1 MSTDLP
7 EFILHRAQ
15 RLRSQ
20 PTRLITRDGETLD
33 ETPNE
38 SSDAP
43 LFEWTHICARHQQTP
58 DWLTEQHALD
68 SIVIEALVAAET
80 RPRILVRSDGIMVIL
95 RGMNLH
101 SGADPEDMISL
112 RVWLD
117 EHRVITAR
125 RRDIVAIEDVVDLIG
140 EGHGPQTPGDFLV
153 TIAERLF
160 ARMEPVLEDLEE
172 TLSKAEEQLV
182 LGNVDEI
189 ATALAVVRKRTTIF
203 TRYVV
208 PQRVVLEGLLN
219 TDVDWL
225 TGEHKEV
232 LNECH
237 DRVTRYT
244 EELHEIRDRAQIL
257 SSELDNAEAQR
268 LNKITYM
275 FSVVATIFL
284 PLGFLTGLMGI
295 NIGGIPGVDDGDA
308 FWWFTG
314 ACVVLGSLQVFI
326 FKKLKWF

>member
-1 MSTDLP
+1 MLESREHACSRPD
-7 EFILHRAQ
+7 
-15 RLRSQ
+15 RLAA
-20 PTRLITRDGETLD
+20 GKTLD
-33 ETPNE
+33 ESPDE

-43 LFEWTHICARHQQTP
+43 LFEWTHVCAVHQQTP
-58 DWLTEQHALD
+58 IWLKEQHALD

-80 RPRILVRSDGIMVIL
+80 RPRILVRSDGIMIIL

-101 SGADPEDMISL
+101 AGADPEDMISL

-153 TIAERLF
+153 TVAERLF

-172 TLSKAEEQLV
+172 SLSKAEEQLV

-189 ATALAVVRKRTTIF
+189 ATVLAVVRKRTTIF

-232 LNECH
+232 LNESH
-237 DRVTRYT
+237 DRVIRYT

-295 NIGGIPGVDDGDA
+295 NIGGIPGIDQGDA
-308 FWWFTG
+308 FWWFTA
-314 ACVVLGSLQVFI
+314 ACVVIGSLQVMI